1 MESQRQDLADEKDRE
16 KNQVCNGKMLFLN
29 LQIGVTPV
37 LPALTGLGIAALL
50 VGFFFFLKASSAL
63 MFKESSLNNISVL
76 FPNLKVSVWLK

>member
-1 MESQRQDLADEKDRE
+1 MKKAGK

-50 VGFFFFLKASSAL
+50 VGFFFLKASSAL